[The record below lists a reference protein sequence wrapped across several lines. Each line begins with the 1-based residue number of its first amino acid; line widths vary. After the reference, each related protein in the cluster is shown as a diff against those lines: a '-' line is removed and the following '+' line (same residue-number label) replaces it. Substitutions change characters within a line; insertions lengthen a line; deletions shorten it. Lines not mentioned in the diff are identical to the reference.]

1 MATPSVWEEEE
12 LRRDGAAAAG
22 ERTIA
27 GRTPWQLLWL
37 RFRRITVASLVV
49 DVLYAFLDPR
59 VRYS

>member
-27 GRTPWQLLWL
+27 GRTPWQLFWL
-37 RFRRITVASLVV
+37 RFVKHALRMR
-49 DVLYAFLDPR
+49 
-59 VRYS
+59 